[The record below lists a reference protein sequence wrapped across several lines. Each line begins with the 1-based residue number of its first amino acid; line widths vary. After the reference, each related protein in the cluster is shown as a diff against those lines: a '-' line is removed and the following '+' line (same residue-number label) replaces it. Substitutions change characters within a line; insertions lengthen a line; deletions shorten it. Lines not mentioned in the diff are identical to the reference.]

1 MPSSA
6 KISGYEA
13 ERNKPM
19 PSLNHGLIQANLIF
33 AIKLGYKDKYSVV
46 SELSLDLSG
55 WESVPDVCILPRMT
69 LDPRQDVV
77 TVKDPPLCAIEIIS
91 PSQSVNELIVKAEK
105 YFQYGVKSCWIVI
118 PALQNI
124 YVFSSPDDYEMY
136 KASETLSDPA
146 LEIELDLEE
155 VFS

>member
-1 MPSSA
+1 MPLSTE
-6 KISGYEA
+6 ISGYEV

-55 WESVPDVCILPRMT
+55 WESVPDVCILPKMP
-69 LDPRQDVV
+69 LNPRQDVA
-77 TVKDPPLCAIEIIS
+77 TVKEPPLCAIEIIS

-105 YFQYGVKSCWIVI
+105 YFQYGVRSCWIVI

-124 YVFSSPDDYEMY
+124 YVFPSPDDYEMY
-136 KASETLSDPA
+136 RATDTLSDPV
-146 LEIELDLEE
+146 LGIELELRE

>member
-1 MPSSA
+1 MPLSTE
-6 KISGYEA
+6 ISGYEV

-33 AIKLGYKDKYSVV
+33 AIKLGYRDKYSVI

-55 WESVPDVCILPRMT
+55 WESVPDVCIIPKML
-69 LDPRQDVV
+69 LNPRQDVA
-77 TVKDPPLCAIEIIS
+77 TVKEPPLCAIEIIS
-91 PSQSVNELIVKAEK
+91 PSQSVNELIAKAEK
-105 YFQYGVKSCWIVI
+105 YFQYGVQSCWIVI

-136 KASETLSDPA
+136 RASDTLADPV
-146 LEIELDLEE
+146 LDIELKLSE